1 MSSEEKKPRRSHLE
15 LFSEESVDGFPT
27 DQPTWVAFCPEC
39 GTKLPLKDHE
49 ACPLFEGREV
59 DEDGAV
65 VALRCGFAQRER

>member
-1 MSSEEKKPRRSHLE
+1 
-15 LFSEESVDGFPT
+15 
-27 DQPTWVAFCPEC
+27 VAFCPEC